1 VTAGTD
7 TGSRG
12 PNDGRIGL
20 ETSDDS
26 ARPSGPAGLSV
37 RDGEPLYR
45 ALVANIQD
53 GLFLIADH
61 RLLLVNEAFA
71 QMVGYPLADL
81 IGQEFFD
88 FVAPEDRDL
97 VGDRYRRRQAGED
110 LPSLYDFR
118 LLHRDGKTRIHVL
131 MSVGVMPLDDGRMA
145 TVGTLKDI
153 TEAKQAEEAL
163 RDSEERF
170 RNLVEGSIQGIIVH
184 RDFKPLFVNKA
195 LAEIFGYASIDEILA
210 LESYLDLIAPHE
222 RD

>member
-1 VTAGTD
+1 MYK
-7 TGSRG
+7 R
-12 PNDGRIGL
+12 
-20 ETSDDS
+20 
-26 ARPSGPAGLSV
+26 
-37 RDGEPLYR
+37 
-45 ALVANIQD
+45 Q
-53 GLFLIADH
+53 DH

-81 IGQEFFD
+81 IGQEFLD

-97 VGDRYRRRQAGED
+97 VVDRYRRRQAGED

-118 LLHRDGKTRIHVL
+118 LLHRDGETRIHVL
-131 MSVGVMPLDDGRMA
+131 VSVGVMPLDDGRMA

-184 RDFKPLFVNKA
+184 RDFKPL
-195 LAEIFGYASIDEILA
+195 LS
-210 LESYLDLIAPHE
+210 LIHI
-222 RD
+222 